1 MTTHVPPLCG
11 DNLRVLQYFRT
22 GRWSVASRWLGPDL
36 YILRP
41 SARISELRHRYEVN
55 IVANWQMFNGRKHTS
70 FVIPKD
76 DRPHARAVL
85 NAALA
90 AERAKQKRKGQQ

>member
-11 DNLRVLQYFRT
+11 DNLRILLAFRSR
-22 GRWSVASRWLGPDL
+22 RWSVTSWQLTKCTP
-36 YILRP
+36 IMRP
-41 SARISELRHRYEVN
+41 SARISELLHRYEIN
-55 IVANWQMFNGRKHTS
+55 IVTTSRMVTGRKRTT
-70 FVIPKD
+70 FYVPVA